1 MDKKINASFLDNQ
14 NLSKILNETADN
26 IVEQV
31 NKDRNPV
38 IEIRESLT
46 KYIQEF
52 EASLDANQEVGAK
65 LVTFGTDVT
74 FHINQ
79 VGFSKPNIIT
89 FFGITN
95 NNEKVQL
102 IQHVSQLNVL
112 LMTMKRVSKEPK
124 KSIGFI
130 HD

>member
-1 MDKKINASFLDNQ
+1 MNDNFVPYGLNKK
-14 NLSKILNETADN
+14 NEMLGEVCHSIA
-26 IVEQV
+26 EQV
-31 NKDRNPV
+31 NKDRNPA

-65 LVTFGTDVT
+65 LVTFGTDVI

-112 LMTMKRVSKEPK
+112 LIAMKRVSEEPK
-124 KSIGFI
+124 NPIGFI